1 MTISSDERRIIAKA
15 ELAYR
20 SAGSY
25 AKAARPFGLS
35 GIVFWRAINDGYVSP
50 QLAKAFV
57 KPRDRVRFA
66 ADVSPGLRDAIRAEA
81 EALEL
86 TNGELLELM
95 FGNWIIYDEVT

>member
-35 GIVFWRAINDGYVSP
+35 GMVFWRAINDGYVSP

-66 ADVSPGLRDAIRAEA
+66 ADVSPELRDAIRAEC
-81 EALEL
+81 ELLEL
-86 TNGELLELM
+86 TNGELLEGM
-95 FGNWIIYDEVT
+95 WWTWEDSKR